1 MCRPLRRRC
10 RRCHRLDRSV
20 PPPRPVGAASPRP
33 AGTFNPPVLCPSPRR
48 HPFDP
53 PPPPLA
59 LTPLLRA
66 GEGVARE
73 GSYCSRAGTER
84 PIGGNRTCENM
95 RGEASG
101 IRVPKILG
109 KVCAI
114 CWTLFFFS
122 LFFPKK
128 ILRVRYTSF
137 WSCLTMHLHGK
148 KIKTEQD
155 KLLFM

>member
-1 MCRPLRRRC
+1 MCRPLRRR
-10 RRCHRLDRSV
+10 RHHRFDRSV
-20 PPPRPVGAASPRP
+20 PPPRPVGAVAPRP
-33 AGTFNPPVLCPSPRR
+33 AGTFNPPGLCPSPRR

-73 GSYCSRAGTER
+73 GSCCSRAGTER
-84 PIGGNRTCENM
+84 AIGGNRTCENM

-114 CWTLFFFS
+114 CWTLFFFFTF
-122 LFFPKK
+122 LPKK
-128 ILRVRYTSF
+128 DFRGEIHV
-137 WSCLTMHLHGK
+137 
-148 KIKTEQD
+148 
-155 KLLFM
+155 LLELLNHASAWKEDQNRAR